1 MPMVTLREISVD
13 NFEECL
19 SLSVAE
25 DQKKHTL
32 RPMPT
37 A

>member
-25 DQKKHTL
+25 DQTQ
-32 RPMPT
+32 PI
-37 A
+37 ASNA